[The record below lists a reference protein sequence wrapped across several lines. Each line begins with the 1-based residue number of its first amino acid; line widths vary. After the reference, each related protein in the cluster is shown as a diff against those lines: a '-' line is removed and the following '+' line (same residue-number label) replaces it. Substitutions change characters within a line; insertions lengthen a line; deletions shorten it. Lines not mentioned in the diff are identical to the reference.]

1 MRIMYVRRN
10 DMQKTKLTV
19 RVPQNLLDNFR
30 RYAQEKNTT
39 MTSLVETYL
48 YSIPPQKILTD
59 APIVYRLSGILSSE
73 ISVADHK
80 KHLEMKYGN

>member
-1 MRIMYVRRN
+1 
-10 DMQKTKLTV
+10 MQKTKLTV

-48 YSIPPQKILTD
+48 YSIPPQRNLSD
-59 APIVYRLSGILSSE
+59 APIVQRLSGILSPE
-73 ISVADHK
+73 ISIDDHK
-80 KHLEMKYGN
+80 KHLDLKYGN